1 MLKPS
6 SWSATRRVLLAALPV
21 LFLAQAGSAR
31 VLEHRI
37 KVSVA
42 ASGKVTERWNLRV
55 AIETAE
61 DAADWKTY
69 AIYLDDNRR
78 LVSLEGTVILPNGG
92 REKIGRKEQDVAQ
105 AAGGGIL
112 HSSARYQI
120 VEPVHLPTGSTLQL
134 LYSLETEPYWPG
146 GILPLMPADEA
157 IDNIQLSVRV
167 DPAAGP
173 LHFRLDGPAEGL
185 SVVPG
190 AQSVEVRGS
199 LPDPEP
205 LPELAGGGSVRE
217 PVLRYAWG
225 EEKSWESLG
234 VWYNGLLRSV
244 PQNTP
249 EVQKLARELTAGA
262 TTPRAKLEALV
273 AHVRRKVRYVAVE
286 IGIGGYRPHAPADVA
301 KKLWGDCKDKSLLL
315 IDLARAVGLEAWP
328 VLIRLDESG
337 RIDREFPS
345 PYQFNHAIT
354 AFAAAPLEVKPGDPV
369 ADGFFFIDPTQEI
382 GQAGYLHQGVQD
394 QDAVVVL
401 AEKGQLV
408 RLPSQPAT
416 ASRKLV
422 VELKLAADGSAQ
434 GRARAE
440 LEGDGAA
447 SLLQFLDAA
456 ASQAPLEDVL
466 RRLFEA
472 ALRGARLQGLVYSAG
487 QGQLPR
493 FETAT
498 LVEHPAYLEGLDRGG
513 SLQAGGLRLF
523 PEPRDIEKIAKLKAA
538 APGTGRL
545 EQIYIFELPPGLC
558 PPEAKEEKTENAIG
572 SLTTTLEVQE
582 GKVILKRVAELRR
595 PWVEQADY
603 PALSE
608 LAIAETRALQRR
620 IRFGCKG

>member
-6 SWSATRRVLLAALPV
+6 SWSATNVLVLLATLGAVTPG
-21 LFLAQAGSAR
+21 AEAR

-37 KVSVA
+37 DVDVA
-42 ASGKVTERWNLRV
+42 ASGKVTERWNLKV
-55 AIETAE
+55 AIETEE
-61 DAADWKTY
+61 DVGDWKTY

-78 LVSLEGTVILPNGG
+78 LLGLDGAVILPSGE
-92 REKIGRKEQDVAQ
+92 RQKIGRKEQDLAQ

-112 HSSARYQI
+112 HSSARYQVI
-120 VEPVHLPTGSTLQL
+120 EPAHLPPGSVLQL
-134 LYSLETEPYWPG
+134 GYSLETEPYWPG
-146 GILPLMPADEA
+146 GILPLMPASEA
-157 IDNIQLSVRV
+157 IEGIQLSIQV

-173 LHFRLDGPAEGL
+173 LRFRLDGPAEGL
-185 SVVPG
+185 SVESGP
-190 AQSVEVRGS
+190 QSVLVRGS

-205 LPELAGGGSVRE
+205 LPGLAGGGSVQE
-217 PVLRYAWG
+217 PVLRWAWG
-225 EEKSWESLG
+225 EAKSWESLG

-244 PQNTP
+244 PQSTP

-286 IGIGGYRPHAPADVA
+286 VGIGGYRPYPPAEVA

-328 VLIRLDESG
+328 VLIRLDESE

-354 AFAAAPLEVKPGDPV
+354 AFAAGPLEPKPGDPV

-401 AEKGQLV
+401 ADKGQLV
-408 RLPSQPAT
+408 RLPSQPET

-422 VELKLAADGSAQ
+422 VELKLAADGAAS
-434 GRARAE
+434 GRARVE

-447 SLLQFLDAA
+447 SMLQFLDAA
-456 ASQAPLEDVL
+456 ASQSPLENVL

-472 ALRGARLQGLVYSAG
+472 ALRGARLQGLVYNAG
-487 QGQLPR
+487 QGSLPR
-493 FETAT
+493 FEAAV
-498 LVEHPAYLEGLDRGG
+498 LLDHPAYLEGLDRGG

-523 PEPRDIEKIAKLKAA
+523 PEPRDVEKVAELKAA
-538 APGTGRL
+538 APGSGRL
-545 EQIYIFELPPGLC
+545 EQIYLFELPAGLC
-558 PPEAKEEKTENAIG
+558 PPEAKEEKTENAVG
-572 SLTTTLEVQE
+572 RFTTSLKVEN
-582 GKVILKRVAELRR
+582 GKVELKRVAELLR
-595 PWVEQADY
+595 PWVEKADF
-603 PALSE
+603 PALQE